1 MTKSAPEDIL
11 PLSSLQEGM
20 LFHALYD
27 EQGHD
32 VYTVQI
38 EDDLY
43 GVDVVPLL
51 VVERVEEHPF
61 LKRRQGKDVF
71 GGRLRHG
78 GPPLSAFRSVG
89 RSEPGQAIA
98 VGAQRH
104 RQAADAVQEVGM
116 DRQDRAA

>member
-38 EDDLY
+38 VLDL
-43 GVDVVPLL
+43 
-51 VVERVEEHPF
+51 
-61 LKRRQGKDVF
+61 
-71 GGRLRHG
+71 GGRLDVAALQASAAALLARHANLRVG
-78 GPPLSAFRSVG
+78 FLHPKEGRPVQVVPTDG
-89 RSEPGQAIA
+89 RSLRRALDGWPRRP
-98 VGAQRH
+98 AQPLGRIS
-104 RQAADAVQEVGM
+104 
-116 DRQDRAA
+116 